1 MGFITTTI
9 VKNMFGQTYK
19 KVIIVMVVF
28 NLSACSVVGGLWYE
42 RIDQFIANQFLESAN
57 FSNTQENYIR
67 KATQEFKYW
76 NIKNELPEYKKLL
89 LRFRLLDS
97 ETRIG
102 DIDEIYKKG
111 GVLGNRSRNFFVPYL
126 AELCKTLTN
135 KQIEE
140 IEIHFDG
147 LMEEKRFELGNE
159 TKNYQAALE
168 KSFVRFF
175 RLLGVKL
182 NDEQKNAVRLL
193 SSELEDTRY
202 QLINDRIKWNQQF
215 VTILV
220 LRQEKDFEQILADHI
235 NSFSSEDKNTR
246 TGINQITA
254 EILASLDE
262 KQRARF
268 QKRLGVFVTSIDQI
282 LARQN

>member
-1 MGFITTTI
+1 
-9 VKNMFGQTYK
+9 MFGQAYK

-42 RIDQFIANQFLESAN
+42 RMDQFIANQFLEYAD
-57 FSNTQENYIR
+57 FSIAQENHIR

-102 DIDEIYKKG
+102 DIDEIYEKG
-111 GVLGNRSRNFFVPYL
+111 VVLGNRSRNFFVPYL
-126 AELCKTLTN
+126 SELCKTLTN

-147 LMEEKRFELGNE
+147 LMEERRFELGNE

-182 NDEQKNAVRLL
+182 NDEQKNTVRLL
-193 SSELEDTRY
+193 SSGLEDTRY
-202 QLINDRIKWNQQF
+202 QLIDDRIKWNQQF
-215 VTILV
+215 LAILI
-220 LRQEKDFEQILADHI
+220 LRKQKNFKQILTDHI
-235 NSFSSEDKNTR
+235 NSLGSEDKNTR
-246 TGINQITA
+246 WMINQITA
-254 EILASLDE
+254 EIIASLDE

>member
-1 MGFITTTI
+1 
-9 VKNMFGQTYK
+9 MFGQAYK
-19 KVIIVMVVF
+19 KVIIIMAVF
-28 NLSACSVVGGLWYE
+28 NLFACSVVGGMWYE

-57 FSNTQENYIR
+57 FSTTQENYIR

-76 NIKNELPEYKKLL
+76 NIKNELPKYKKLL

-97 ETRIG
+97 ETRVSE
-102 DIDEIYKKG
+102 IDEIYEQG
-111 GVLGNRSRNFFVPYL
+111 IVLGNRSRNFFVPYL
-126 AELCKTLTN
+126 VELCKTLTN

-182 NDEQKNAVRLL
+182 NNEQKNTVRLL
-193 SSELEDTRY
+193 SSGLEDARY

-220 LRQEKDFEQILADHI
+220 LRQEKDFEEILADHI
-235 NSFSSEDKNTR
+235 HSLSSEDKNTR
-246 TGINQITA
+246 TAINQITA

-268 QKRLGVFVTSIDQI
+268 QKRLGVFITSIDQI
-282 LARQN
+282 LAREN

>member
-1 MGFITTTI
+1 
-9 VKNMFGQTYK
+9 MFGQAYK

-28 NLSACSVVGGLWYE
+28 NLSACSAVGGLWYE
-42 RIDQFIANQFLESAN
+42 RIDQFIANQFLEYAS

-89 LRFRLLDS
+89 LQFRLLDNK
-97 ETRIG
+97 TRVG
-102 DIDEIYKKG
+102 KIDEIYEKG
-111 GVLGNRSRNFFVPYL
+111 GMLGNRSRNFFVPYL
-126 AELCKTLTN
+126 VELCKTLTN

-140 IEIHFDG
+140 IEIHFAG

-220 LRQEKDFEQILADHI
+220 LRQEKDFEQILTDHI
-235 NSFSSEDKNTR
+235 HSLSSEDKNTR
-246 TGINQITA
+246 TAINQITA

-268 QKRLGVFVTSIDQI
+268 QKRLGVFIASIDQI
-282 LARQN
+282 LAREN

>member
-1 MGFITTTI
+1 
-9 VKNMFGQTYK
+9 MFGQAYK

-42 RIDQFIANQFLESAN
+42 RIDQFIANQFLEYAN
-57 FSNTQENYIR
+57 FSIAQENYIR

-97 ETRIG
+97 ETRVG
-102 DIDEIYKKG
+102 EIDEIYEKG
-111 GVLGNRSRNFFVPYL
+111 DVLGNRSRNFFVPYL
-126 AELCKTLTN
+126 VELCKTLTN

-147 LMEEKRFELGNE
+147 LMEERRFKLGNE

-182 NDEQKNAVRLL
+182 NDEQKNTVRLL

-246 TGINQITA
+246 TAINQITA

-282 LARQN
+282 LAREN

>member
-1 MGFITTTI
+1 
-9 VKNMFGQTYK
+9 MFGQAYK

-57 FSNTQENYIR
+57 FSTTQENYIR

-97 ETRIG
+97 ETRVG
-102 DIDEIYKKG
+102 EIDEIYEKG
-111 GVLGNRSRNFFVPYL
+111 DVLGNRSRNFFVPYL

-147 LMEEKRFELGNE
+147 LIEEKRFELGNE

-175 RLLGVKL
+175 RLLGIKL
-182 NDEQKNAVRLL
+182 NDEQKNTVRLL
-193 SSELEDTRY
+193 SSGLEDTRY
-202 QLINDRIKWNQQF
+202 QLINKRIKWNQQF

-220 LRQEKDFEQILADHI
+220 LRQEKDFEQILTDHI
-235 NSFSSEDKNTR
+235 NSLSSEDKNTR
-246 TGINQITA
+246 TVINQVTA

-282 LARQN
+282 LAREN

>member
-1 MGFITTTI
+1 
-9 VKNMFGQTYK
+9 MFGQTYK

-42 RIDQFIANQFLESAN
+42 RIDQFIANQFLEYAS

-282 LARQN
+282 LAREN

>member
-1 MGFITTTI
+1 
-9 VKNMFGQTYK
+9 MFGQTYK

-57 FSNTQENYIR
+57 FSTTQENYIR

-147 LMEEKRFELGNE
+147 LMEERRFKLGNE

-175 RLLGVKL
+175 RLLRVKL
-182 NDEQKNAVRLL
+182 NDEQKNTVRLL

-220 LRQEKDFEQILADHI
+220 LRQEKDFEQILTDHI
-235 NSFSSEDKNTR
+235 HSLSSEDKNTR
-246 TGINQITA
+246 TAINQITA

-262 KQRARF
+262 KQRAIF
-268 QKRLGVFVTSIDQI
+268 QKRLGVFIASIDQI
-282 LARQN
+282 LAREN

>member
-1 MGFITTTI
+1 
-9 VKNMFGQTYK
+9 MFGQAYK
-19 KVIIVMVVF
+19 KVVIIMVVF
-28 NLSACSVVGGLWYE
+28 NLFACSVVGGMWYE

-57 FSNTQENYIR
+57 FSTTQENYIR

-97 ETRIG
+97 ETRVG
-102 DIDEIYKKG
+102 EIDEIYEKG

-147 LMEEKRFELGNE
+147 LMEERRFKLGNE

-168 KSFVRFF
+168 KSFIRFF
-175 RLLGVKL
+175 RLLRVKL
-182 NDEQKNAVRLL
+182 NDEQKNTIRLL

-220 LRQEKDFEQILADHI
+220 LRQEKDFEQILTDHI
-235 NSFSSEDKNTR
+235 NSLSSEDKNTR
-246 TGINQITA
+246 TVINQVTA

-262 KQRARF
+262 KQRSRF
-268 QKRLGVFVTSIDQI
+268 QKRLGVFVTSIDQL
-282 LARQN
+282 LAREN

>member
-1 MGFITTTI
+1 
-9 VKNMFGQTYK
+9 MFGQVYK
-19 KVIIVMVVF
+19 KVIIVVVVF

-42 RIDQFIANQFLESAN
+42 RIDQFIANQFLEYAN
-57 FSNTQENYIR
+57 FSSAQENYIR

-76 NIKNELPEYKKLL
+76 NMKNELPEYKKLL
-89 LRFRLLDS
+89 LRLRLLDS
-97 ETRIG
+97 ETRVG
-102 DIDEIYKKG
+102 EIDEIYEKG
-111 GVLGNRSRNFFVPYL
+111 DMLGNRSRNFFVPYL
-126 AELCKTLTN
+126 VELGKTLTN

-147 LMEEKRFELGNE
+147 LIKEKRFELGNE
-159 TKNYQAALE
+159 TKNYQAAVE

-182 NDEQKNAVRLL
+182 NDEQKNTVRLL
-193 SSELEDTRY
+193 SFELEDTRY

-220 LRQEKDFEQILADHI
+220 LRQEKDFEQILTDHV
-235 NSFSSEDKNTR
+235 NSLSSENKNTR
-246 TGINQITA
+246 TGINQVTA

-268 QKRLGVFVTSIDQI
+268 QKRLGVFITSIDQI
-282 LARQN
+282 LAREN

>member
-1 MGFITTTI
+1 
-9 VKNMFGQTYK
+9 MFGQAYK
-19 KVIIVMVVF
+19 KVIIVVVVF

-57 FSNTQENYIR
+57 FSTTQENYIR

-97 ETRIG
+97 ETRVG
-102 DIDEIYKKG
+102 EIDEIYEKG

-126 AELCKTLTN
+126 VELCKTLTN

-175 RLLGVKL
+175 RLLRVKL

-268 QKRLGVFVTSIDQI
+268 QKRLRVFETSIDQI
-282 LARQN
+282 LAREN

>member
-1 MGFITTTI
+1 
-9 VKNMFGQTYK
+9 MFGQAYK

-42 RIDQFIANQFLESAN
+42 RIDQFIANQFLEYAN
-57 FSNTQENYIR
+57 FSITQENYIR

-97 ETRIG
+97 ETRVG
-102 DIDEIYKKG
+102 EIDEIYEKG
-111 GVLGNRSRNFFVPYL
+111 DVLGNRSRNFFVPYL
-126 AELCKTLTN
+126 VELCKTLTN

-147 LMEEKRFELGNE
+147 LMEERRFKLGNE

-168 KSFVRFF
+168 TSFIRFF

-182 NDEQKNAVRLL
+182 NDEQKNTVRLL

-246 TGINQITA
+246 TAINQITA

-268 QKRLGVFVTSIDQI
+268 QKRLGVFITSIDQI
-282 LARQN
+282 LAKQNQSGFL

>member
-1 MGFITTTI
+1 
-9 VKNMFGQTYK
+9 MFGQTYK

-175 RLLGVKL
+175 RLLRVKL

>member
-1 MGFITTTI
+1 
-9 VKNMFGQTYK
+9 MFGQAYK
-19 KVIIVMVVF
+19 KVIIMLVVF
-28 NLSACSVVGGLWYE
+28 NLSACTVVGGLWYE
-42 RIDQFIANQFLESAN
+42 RLDQFIANQFLEYAD
-57 FSNTQENYIR
+57 FSNTQEIYVR

-89 LRFRLLDS
+89 LHFRLLGS
-97 ETRIG
+97 EAHVG
-102 DIDEIYKKG
+102 DIDEIYEKG
-111 GVLGNRSRNFFVPYL
+111 AMFGNRSINFFVPYL
-126 AELCKTLTN
+126 VKFFKTLTN

-140 IEIHFDG
+140 ITIHFDE
-147 LMEEKRFELGNE
+147 LMEERKLELENE
-159 TKNYQAALE
+159 KKSFQAILE

-182 NDEQKNAVRLL
+182 NNEQRNTLRLL

-220 LRQEKDFEQILADHI
+220 LRQEKDFKKILVDHI
-235 NSFSSEDKNTR
+235 NSLSSEDKNTR
-246 TGINQITA
+246 TVMNQITA
-254 EILASLDE
+254 EIISSLDE
-262 KQRARF
+262 KQRTRF
-268 QKRLGVFVTSIDQI
+268 KKRLGVFETSIDQI